1 MKFGKRILLLVA
13 CAALLLISW
22 ITAATAESDKDK
34 QAGLIAQAEKL
45 LADEIYVRAVPLL
58 EEAAGYDAEYRAKAE
73 TLLKDCYLQLFATS
87 GYARKYT
94 NLLETQMGR
103 EDADPAVFR
112 EAAEYYAGRGKV
124 SEALKLLRDG
134 IEKTGDAGLKE
145 YYEANRYG
153 YVIGRAVYEEVA
165 DIYGGTVQVMRDGK
179 WGMASGDGS
188 LVIPCIY
195 DKISTWSG
203 GQAVV
208 QLDGVI
214 SAVDSDCNRVALL
227 SSTTAYDFGNYAEN
241 RLGVK
246 LEDGWHLAAGNFA
259 LAGAAFDDMGTMSD
273 GAIPVKHN
281 GKWGLL
287 SASGSEWVIP
297 CEYDGIVTDSLGR
310 AYYRKSV
317 FVRSGGSVK
326 LLVDGEFVGESY
338 EDARPFV
345 DTMAAVK
352 KNGKWGFIDIRG
364 NIRIECQFDDALS
377 FSGHIAAVKQ
387 GENWGYIGLSGDMV
401 IEPVFL
407 EAKSFYGGSAPVRT
421 EDGWQFI
428 TLLEYM

>member
-45 LADEIYVRAVPLL
+45 IADEVYVRAVPLL

-94 NLLETQMGR
+94 TLLETQMGR
-103 EDADPAVFR
+103 EDAAPAVFL
-112 EAAEYYAGRGKV
+112 EAAKYYMDGGKT
-124 SEALKLLRDG
+124 SDALKILSDG
-134 IEKTGDAGLKE
+134 IARTNDEGLQE

-153 YVIGRAVYEEVA
+153 YKMGRAVYEEA
-165 DIYGGTVQVMRDGK
+165 AEIYGGTVQVKRDGK
-179 WGMASGDGS
+179 WGLATGDGG
-188 LVIPCIY
+188 LMIPCMY

-208 QLDGVI
+208 QLGGTI
-214 SAVDSDCNRVALL
+214 YAVDADNNRVALL
-227 SSTTAYDFGNYAEN
+227 REKCSEFGNLATN
-241 RLGVK
+241 RIGLK
-246 LEDGWHLAAGNFA
+246 LEDGWHIATGNFSIGGGTFEA
-259 LAGAAFDDMGTMSD
+259 LGTMANA
-273 GAIPVKHN
+273 AIPAKRD

-287 SASGSEWVIP
+287 SGADGEWIIP
-297 CEYDGIVTDSLGR
+297 NEYDGIVTDSLGR
-310 AYYRKSV
+310 AYSRNAA
-317 FVRSGGSVK
+317 FVRSNGGVR
-326 LLVDGEFVGESY
+326 LIVDGEFVGETY

-364 NIRIECQFDDALS
+364 TIRIECQFDDALS
-377 FSGHIAAVKQ
+377 FSGHLAAVKQ
-387 GENWGYIGLSGDMV
+387 GENWGYISLSGDMV

-407 EAKSFYGGSAPVRT
+407 EAKSFFEGSAPVRT

-428 TLLEYM
+428 TLLEYL